1 MRHAI
6 NSIVLVLAV
15 VLMASCGSSRSAV
28 KSSTGQTTN
37 ATNAQQRQLAFVQ
50 KVNDQALYQQ
60 NIVAKLTLTV
70 NTGKKTISAPAQL
83 RMRKDDVIRLQLLMP
98 ILGTELGR
106 FEFTKDYV
114 LIVDRYHKQYVKGD
128 YTQVDF
134 LSQNGITFNSL
145 QALFWNRLSVP
156 GSETVGESQLKLFSA
171 AVDGDGSTVPIT
183 ISHGKMNYE
192 WTANRTTHLIEEAKV
207 SYTGSKGDNS
217 QLDWHY
223 SDFRS
228 YGSKKYPYLQRFS
241 LYSDALKHK
250 QGAEITLEMN
260 SVKNE
265 SDWET
270 RTSLSDRYKEVSA
283 SEALD
288 KLLQF

>member
-6 NSIVLVLAV
+6 KAAVLVLAV
-15 VLMASCGSSRSAV
+15 VLLGSCGSTRSTL
-28 KSSTGQTTN
+28 KQTTGQASN
-37 ATNAQQRQLAFVQ
+37 ATTAQQRQLAFVQ

-60 NIVAKLTLTV
+60 NIVAKLTITV
-70 NTGKKTISAPAQL
+70 NTGKKSISAPAQL
-83 RMRKDDVIRLQLLMP
+83 RMSKDDVIRLQLLMP
-98 ILGTELGR
+98 IIGTELGR
-106 FEFTKDYV
+106 LEFTKDYV
-114 LIVDRYHKQYVKGD
+114 LIVDRYHKQYVKGN

-134 LSQNGITFNSL
+134 LNQNGITFNSL

-171 AVDGDGSTVPIT
+171 AVDGGGSTVPIT
-183 ISHGKMNYE
+183 ISHGKMKYE
-192 WTANRTTHLIEEAKV
+192 WTANRASHLIEEAKV
-207 SYTGSKGDNS
+207 SYAGSKGGNS
-217 QLDWHY
+217 ELDWHY

-228 YGSKKYPYLQRFS
+228 FGSKKYPYLQRFS
-241 LYSDALKHK
+241 LQSDALKHK
-250 QGAEITLEMN
+250 QGAEITLEMS

-265 SDWET
+265 SDWEK
-270 RTSLSDRYKEVSA
+270 RTTLSDRYKEVSA